1 MEALKLFTLSLS
13 AIAYLWGSPFNRNLP
28 SVGDVVAI
36 VFQIS
41 RHTKISNLQ
50 SILYCLWSG
59 VIDITTKNLNHHNN
73 IIIMAYGEAL
83 YC

>member
-1 MEALKLFTLSLS
+1 MAKSKYSKKCDINYNGSLGIVYISLS
-13 AIAYLWGSPFNRNLP
+13 AIVYLWRGPFHRNLP

-50 SILYCLWSG
+50 SMVL
-59 VIDITTKNLNHHNN
+59 
-73 IIIMAYGEAL
+73 
-83 YC
+83 